1 MSGTKIK
8 DLPIFPID
16 AHIFP
21 GGKLRLRIF
30 EPRYVRLIK
39 ERSSEEKAFAMAMYS
54 HVLIEQ
60 EPQLLTVA
68 TMVKLVDFEHLED
81 GFLGITV
88 EGIGLVKILSVL
100 TEEDGLHIADCE
112 EIPHWTGDATN
123 LDTNNHTDYLA
134 ERLVHLYEEYPEFSK
149 LYPEFKRDLNWLVM
163 RWLEVLPVPSDL
175 KIEIL
180 QEKDASNGIML
191 VRMMLEATEE
201 MKEESADL

>member
-1 MSGTKIK
+1 MSGKKINE
-8 DLPIFPID
+8 LPIFPID

-30 EPRYVRLIK
+30 EPRYIRLIK

-54 HVLIEQ
+54 HVLVEQ
-60 EPQLLTVA
+60 QPQLLTVA
-68 TMVKLVDFEHLED
+68 TMVKLVDFEHLDD
-81 GFLGITV
+81 GFLGVTV
-88 EGIGLVKILSVL
+88 EGTGLVRILSVL

-112 EIPHWTGDATN
+112 EIPHWTKDASK
-123 LDTNNHTDYLA
+123 LDKNNSTSYLA
-134 ERLVHLYEEYPEFSK
+134 DRLINLYEEYPDFSK
-149 LYPEFKRDLNWLVM
+149 LYPEMNHDLNWLVM

-180 QEKDASNGIML
+180 QEKDATNGMML

-201 MKEESADL
+201 MKEESTDL